1 MNSFWEKESLL
12 HFDVII
18 IGGGITGI
26 SAAITVKEKSP
37 STSVAIFEA
46 GSFHSGATTKNAGF
60 ACFGS
65 ITELLDDEQ
74 SMGTSKM
81 LDLVEKRWNGLK
93 KLIKRIG
100 ESNLDYHNYGGFEL
114 LFHPIDQAEIDRIN
128 QLLFPIF
135 NQPVF
140 SIKNQLIQQF
150 GFDPRRVKQIIA
162 NPFEG
167 QLDSG
172 KMMNQLLRIAGSLD
186 IRIFTNTMVNEIKS
200 NIVETEAAS
209 YTCNQTVICT
219 NAFTKQLLPTYELDL
234 IPGRGQVLITKP
246 IQNLKFKGVFHYDN
260 GYFYFRNIGSRVL
273 FGGGRNLA
281 MKEEETTIIDLNF
294 SIQNKLL
301 EDLHSIILPSTP
313 FEIDYQ
319 WAGIMAFGKDKYP
332 IVKRINNQ
340 QTLAVKLGGMGIAL
354 GSLIGEEIAELTL
367 EKIST

>member
-18 IGGGITGI
+18 VGGGITGI
-26 SAAITVKEKSP
+26 STAISIKEKSP
-37 STSVAIFEA
+37 NTSVAIFEA
-46 GSFHSGATTKNAGF
+46 GSFHSGASTKNAGF

-93 KLIKRIG
+93 MLTKRVG
-100 ESNLDYHNYGGFEL
+100 KSNLDYYNYGGYEL
-114 LFHPIDQAEIDRIN
+114 LFHPIDQTEINRIN
-128 QLLFPIF
+128 QLLLPIF

-140 SIKNQLIQQF
+140 STKNHLIQQF
-150 GFDPRRVKQIIA
+150 GFDPRRVKQIVV

-172 KMMNQLLRIAGSLD
+172 KMINQLLKIAGSFD
-186 IRIFTNTMVNEIKS
+186 VRIFTNTPVKEIKS
-200 NIVETEAAS
+200 NLVETKNGS
-209 YTCNQTVICT
+209 FTCNQTVICT

-246 IQNLKFKGVFHYDN
+246 INDLKFKGVFHYDN
-260 GYFYFRNIGSRVL
+260 GYFYFRNIGNRVL

-301 EDLHSIILPSTP
+301 EDLHSFILPSTP

-354 GSLIGEEIAELTL
+354 GSLIGEEIAALTL
-367 EKIST
+367 ENSSI